1 MGMERMKLTNLQ
13 NLSRQKSLTNKM
25 EAQKLKF
32 EQDRLSLEQKLREQ
46 ENANKDVLNKQSL
59 LTAQN
64 QHLLAQNER
73 LKADILAKNE
83 AMNVRIQKNEI
94 LHAEQKNDFE
104 QEYKAKMSILQNEY
118 AQIAKSCKVY
128 EESMQ
133 NELNRKKQEM
143 EQMFVEKMEILK
155 KRIYREVRE
164 EMQSEMDK
172 ECMKMYKMQERAQ

>member
-1 MGMERMKLTNLQ
+1 MREKIQNYDDQQNELQKKLQCMEESEKSLNANMEQMKLTNLQ

-83 AMNVRIQKNEI
+83 A
-94 LHAEQKNDFE
+94 
-104 QEYKAKMSILQNEY
+104 
-118 AQIAKSCKVY
+118 
-128 EESMQ
+128 
-133 NELNRKKQEM
+133 
-143 EQMFVEKMEILK
+143 
-155 KRIYREVRE
+155 
-164 EMQSEMDK
+164 
-172 ECMKMYKMQERAQ
+172 